1 MNLKPLYWFM
11 AAFFIAGTV
20 VLFCI
25 LRNGTEITSD
35 PVAYNDVARTLGE
48 HWDTLDTA
56 HLPGKQYPFDYAVL
70 DLNGTVRAVTR
81 FGLPEAS
88 ISAAIKRRDT
98 ILDIDAGGKVV
109 GNVLFYS
116 QTMHIWQDKQ
126 QALWIAGIFLLAAPL
141 LFCAGFA
148 LYLRGL
154 LVRPFR
160 RLEAF
165 ARRVAAGNLDIPLAM
180 DKENLFGP
188 FTESFDLMRT
198 ELARARENEYHANQS
213 KKELVASLSHDI
225 KTPIA
230 SIQAV
235 TELMLVRET
244 DPGKRKSWK
253 TVYEKAEQISQLV
266 NDLFHASLEE
276 LQKLPVTPTEES
288 SAILGDL
295 LQAADYNGHA
305 AISPIPSCILC
316 FDRLRLQ
323 QVLDNILHNSYK
335 YAGTAILVTFAFEA
349 GFLTVTIADSGPG
362 VPPESLSL
370 LCNKFYRGANATG
383 KSGSG
388 LGLYLARYLME
399 QMGGSLS
406 CENRLEG
413 NTVCG
418 FAVHIRIPFAGM
430 GTARV
435 SHSPI

>member
-1 MNLKPLYWFM
+1 MNLKPLYLFM
-11 AAFFIAGTV
+11 AAFFIAGTI

-25 LRNGTEITSD
+25 LNNRAESVPD
-35 PVAYNDVARTLGE
+35 PVAYNDVAHTLGE

-56 HLPGKQYPFDYAVL
+56 HLPGKSYPFDYAVL
-70 DLNGTVRAVTR
+70 DLDGTVRAVTR
-81 FGLPEAS
+81 AGLPEAS
-88 ISAAIKRRDT
+88 ISAAVKRRDT
-98 ILDIDAGGKVV
+98 ILDIDAGGKIV

-116 QTMHIWQDKQ
+116 QTMRIWQDKQ
-126 QALWIAGIFLLAAPL
+126 QALWITGIFLLAAPL

-154 LVRPFR
+154 LVRPFQ

-198 ELARARENEYHANQS
+198 ELARAHENEFQANQS

-225 KTPIA
+225 KTPVA

-244 DPGKRKSWK
+244 DSGKRKSWN
-253 TVYEKAEQISQLV
+253 TIQAKAGQIDRLV
-266 NDLFHASLEE
+266 TNLFHASLEE
-276 LQKLPVTPTEES
+276 LQKLPVTPTEEN
-288 SAILGDL
+288 SAVLGDL
-295 LQAADYNGHA
+295 LQDADYNGHA
-305 AISPIPSCILC
+305 AIAPIPPCILR

-323 QVLDNILHNSYK
+323 QVFDNILHNSYK
-335 YAGTAILVTFAFEA
+335 YADTAILVTFAFDGA
-349 GFLTVTIADSGPG
+349 LLTVTIADSGPG

-399 QMGGSLS
+399 QMDGSLS
-406 CENRLEG
+406 CENRMEG
-413 NTVCG
+413 NAVCG
-418 FAVHIRIPFAGM
+418 FAVHIRIPFAGT